1 MHGYQSS
8 SNYFPRTVPGG
19 GLGGVGF
26 PRVLIANLPRN
37 LGTGKWFH
45 YCVSY
50 STIIRKVHSYG
61 NGLKILSH
69 EFEDESEEPFPDNI
83 FDDFRILKNFRGLST
98 GIYTLVTFNSQALSY

>member
-1 MHGYQSS
+1 M
-8 SNYFPRTVPGG
+8 
-19 GLGGVGF
+19 GGVGF
-26 PRVLIANLPRN
+26 PRVLIANFPRN

-98 GIYTLVTFNSQALSY
+98 GTVWLPSPLKHCRTNIFLFLP